1 MENHE
6 WASLEDAL
14 KKSVNKNDTFYYD
27 YEANLILTIEGVG
40 KEKHEYSKN
49 QEETFSSIHSWMC
62 QQKIRE
68 TYAVNAHRA
77 VHLPP
82 FCSPLLYPD
91 DYKIME
97 QNKRVLR
104 HGVNV
109 NYDTVE
115 FPIPEESDMRHT
127 EVIFNMA
134 KKAIDMFQE
143 EPTALILFPEVWLP
157 KIEAMYCFRFCSGTA
172 NSPSEF
178 NTETLRQYFREI
190 NPCFNITVCTVAEKE
205 KPYYKGDQK
214 FSKER
219 KIGVLFTYARL
230 ISSKDVSY

>member
-1 MENHE
+1 
-6 WASLEDAL
+6 
-14 KKSVNKNDTFYYD
+14 
-27 YEANLILTIEGVG
+27 
-40 KEKHEYSKN
+40 
-49 QEETFSSIHSWMC
+49 
-62 QQKIRE
+62 
-68 TYAVNAHRA
+68 
-77 VHLPP
+77 
-82 FCSPLLYPD
+82 
-91 DYKIME
+91 ME